1 MATAQNIALAHSLP
15 PRLLNFFKRF
25 PPPQLSAASTT
36 TSKPA
41 RETIT
46 VTENTSSSD
55 PNAGASQVEVPLPSE
70 TTTNDNL
77 QLGWKKNPFLAFKNP
92 STGNWHPPHYSLRRQ
107 ADLFKLATAHN
118 VLSLMPPSPKHPEIK
133 QQKRIEHGL
142 RVKGTGEGQKVKGK
156 YWERTLK
163 TRLET
168 RRKAMETMPDMIN
181 LWRERGHGRGWKKY
195 PSGKEGKGTAD
206 LFNPEMRHA
215 WPSSTPHD
223 LGSLEQFTGQLIY
236 PEAASAGLG
245 NTGRDIGPSG
255 CAAMSDT
262 AQTSQHDRIRQAGKC
277 GEAYLGYKNRPE
289 VVANLRSIW
298 HEVRNNLDMQDCAM
312 EPAQPPACVV
322 LVNGFP
328 GTGKLAVAR
337 ALRSKLGDTD
347 TRLVDNHLIIDPAE
361 ATHPGRGFEH
371 KALRDVIRR
380 AVFQDLKGLPENI
393 TTIILTG
400 CLGQNSEDVAVY
412 AEHVELAQARGVPFH
427 SFALAVE
434 KSEHLLRLQSPD
446 RVYGQKTKL
455 NDPAV
460 LETIMTNNEILDPT
474 IVVDFRAIRHHPID
488 TTGLT
493 VSESADRVL
502 DIIVRQQEQQ
512 RSASPA

>member
-1 MATAQNIALAHSLP
+1 MRRALA
-15 PRLLNFFKRF
+15 N
-25 PPPQLSAASTT
+25 
-36 TSKPA
+36 
-41 RETIT
+41 E
-46 VTENTSSSD
+46 
-55 PNAGASQVEVPLPSE
+55 
-70 TTTNDNL
+70 
-77 QLGWKKNPFLAFKNP
+77 
-92 STGNWHPPHYSLRRQ
+92 
-107 ADLFKLATAHN
+107 
-118 VLSLMPPSPKHPEIK
+118 
-133 QQKRIEHGL
+133 
-142 RVKGTGEGQKVKGK
+142 
-156 YWERTLK
+156 
-163 TRLET
+163 
-168 RRKAMETMPDMIN
+168 
-181 LWRERGHGRGWKKY
+181 
-195 PSGKEGKGTAD
+195 
-206 LFNPEMRHA
+206 
-215 WPSSTPHD
+215 
-223 LGSLEQFTGQLIY
+223 
-236 PEAASAGLG
+236 
-245 NTGRDIGPSG
+245 
-255 CAAMSDT
+255 
-262 AQTSQHDRIRQAGKC
+262 AGKC

-455 NDPAV
+455 NDP
-460 LETIMTNNEILDPT
+460 
-474 IVVDFRAIRHHPID
+474 
-488 TTGLT
+488 GK
-493 VSESADRVL
+493 S
-502 DIIVRQQEQQ
+502 
-512 RSASPA
+512 